1 MPISHL
7 HKTIFIHIPKTAGT
21 SVEAVLG
28 MHGDKQDVGVVPY
41 FNQTPDRKH
50 LYGRDLQHM
59 TAARL
64 KAVLNNDEVFDS
76 YFKFTV
82 VRNPWERL
90 VSTCAWSD
98 QKWANGQELTPAA
111 FDRLVRGMYASFVE
125 ARAASKLFV
134 LSTHLNPQFPYIL
147 DDGLRPMVNFIAR
160 YENLAEDWRRI
171 CERLALDI
179 ELPIRMKSHHRPY
192 PEYYNEETRAMVGEM
207 YAADVRL
214 LGYAF

>member
-7 HKTIFIHIPKTAGT
+7 HKTIFVHIPKTAGT
-21 SVEAVLG
+21 SVEAALG
-28 MHGDKQDVGVVPY
+28 MHGDKRDIGVVPHV
-41 FNQTPDRKH
+41 NRTADRER
-50 LYGRDLQHM
+50 LYGHDLEFM

-64 KAVLNNDEVFDS
+64 KAVLNNDDVFDS
-76 YFKFTV
+76 YFKFTI

-98 QKWANGQELTPAA
+98 LKWANGQELTPAA
-111 FDRLVRGMYASFVE
+111 FDQVVRGMYAAFVE

-134 LSTHLNPQFPYIL
+134 LSTHLNPQFTYIL

-160 YENLAEDWRRI
+160 YENLAEDWRLI
-171 CERLALDI
+171 CKHLALDI
-179 ELPIRMKSHHRPY
+179 ALPSRMKSHHRPY
-192 PEYYNEETRAMVGEM
+192 REYYNEETQAMVEQM
-207 YAADVRL
+207 YPADVKL